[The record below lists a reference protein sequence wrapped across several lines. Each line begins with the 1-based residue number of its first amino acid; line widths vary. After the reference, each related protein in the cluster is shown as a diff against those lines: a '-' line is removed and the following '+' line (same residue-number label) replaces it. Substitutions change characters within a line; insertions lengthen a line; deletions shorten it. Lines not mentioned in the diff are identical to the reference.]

1 MTLMQVVLPEPLG
14 PTRPRIS
21 PSRKVRLSP
30 SSARKP
36 PKRLTR
42 LSRRRSE
49 SGDIDPPAAQQ
60 RDQPVGQEEDEA
72 HDQEA
77 VDELKILR
85 RRDADRIVK
94 PVEDDDAEDRPRH
107 RRRAAEEGEDDG
119 EDAEFG
125 AEDGLGIEHRDV
137 PGED

>member
-30 SSARKP
+30 SRARKP

-42 LSRRRSE
+42 FSMRRR

-60 RDQPVGQEEDEA
+60 RDEPVGQEEDEA

-85 RRDADRIVK
+85 RRDPDRIVK

-107 RRRAAEEGEDDG
+107 RRRAAEESEDDG
-119 EDAEFG
+119 EDAELG
-125 AEDGLGIEHRDV
+125 AEDGLG
-137 PGED
+137 